1 MPFIRFN
8 LTASL
13 LLTAVLVG
21 CDQSAPEPPVS
32 ETEAAASSG
41 SGLRSASEQQGSA
54 SRQAAPAGL
63 ENAVGEPGAARTSL
77 SEVLD
82 RQDPARDGWDTE
94 VINEVAGKQLNQLG
108 DLLSAPE
115 SISGEALRK
124 LALESV
130 SVSPLRPGKLEEVFA
145 GESVQVFIDAEAD
158 VPPRSAVGLG
168 TLAEALAGLAAPFAG
183 SHHVHY
189 KFKVIR
195 VRLDGETCETESY
208 FQADAPAGVG
218 GDGAIVQQNAT
229 WICRWSFTPSTG
241 NRSRPELRLAGIE
254 VRDFREAV
262 GPATGR
268 PLFEDVTAAVLGGN
282 ESFGAQVMKGTNY
295 WRSRLQKTLGIDV
308 FGHQGM
314 ALGDANG
321 DGLDD
326 IYLCQPG
333 GVPNRL
339 FLQQDDGAAVDAT
352 EQSGL
357 GVLDR
362 SRSALFL
369 DLDNDGDQD
378 LVLVTNSTLVV
389 FANEGG
395 RFESVLKQHIGIATT
410 LAAADY
416 DLDGDLDLYVCGYSA
431 PSGGESAP
439 VPYHDAN
446 NGHRNSLL
454 RNDGSWRLV
463 DVTAEVGLDA
473 DNSRYTLAASWDD
486 FDNDGDPDLYVAND
500 FGRNCLYRNDGGTF
514 VNVAPGAGVEDIS
527 AGMGVSW
534 GDFNND
540 GLVDIYVSNMFS
552 SAGNRVAYQRRFRGG
567 DDAETLS
574 QFQRHAR
581 GNSLFEN
588 AGDGTFRDVSVQAGV
603 TMGRWAWSSLQT
615 DINNDGL
622 RDILVTNGMATNPD
636 TGDL

>member
-1 MPFIRFN
+1 M
-8 LTASL
+8 
-13 LLTAVLVG
+13 
-21 CDQSAPEPPVS
+21 
-32 ETEAAASSG
+32 
-41 SGLRSASEQQGSA
+41 
-54 SRQAAPAGL
+54 
-63 ENAVGEPGAARTSL
+63 
-77 SEVLD
+77 LD
-82 RQDPARDGWDTE
+82 RKDPSLDGWDTE
-94 VINEVAGKQLNQLG
+94 VINDVAGKQLKKLG
-108 DLLSAPE
+108 ELLSAPE
-115 SISGEALRK
+115 AINDNVLSD
-124 LALESV
+124 LALVSV
-130 SVSPLRPGKLEEVFA
+130 AVSPLRPIELKNGFADESIEVL
-145 GESVQVFIDAEAD
+145 VDAEAD
-158 VPPRSAVGLG
+158 ASPAASVGL
-168 TLAEALAGLAAPFAG
+168 EALAQAIAGLAEPFAG
-183 SHHVHY
+183 SRRVHY

-195 VRLDGETCETESY
+195 VRLDGDSCETEAY
-208 FQADAPAGVG
+208 FQADAAAGAND
-218 GDGAIVQQNAT
+218 DGPIVQQNAT
-229 WICRWSFTPSTG
+229 WTCRWDLTPSPDMRG
-241 NRSRPELRLAGIE
+241 RPELRLASITA
-254 VRDFREAV
+254 RDFREAV
-262 GPATGR
+262 GPASGR
-268 PLFEDVTAAVLGGN
+268 PLFEDVTAAVLCGN
-282 ESFGAQVMKGTNY
+282 ESFQAQVMKGTNY
-295 WRSRLQKTLGIDV
+295 WRSRLQKSLGIDV

-339 FLQQDDGAAVDAT
+339 FLQQADCSAVDAT
-352 EQSGL
+352 ASSGL

-389 FANEGG
+389 FGNDGT
-395 RFESVLKQHIGIATT
+395 RFRSVLKQHIGIATT

-416 DLDGDLDLYVCGYSA
+416 DLDGDLDLYVCGYSP

-454 RNDGSWRLV
+454 RNDGSWELI

-473 DNSRYTLAASWDD
+473 DNTRYTLAASWDD

-500 FGRNCLYRNDGGTF
+500 FGRNCLYRNDGGMF
-514 VNVAPGAGVEDIS
+514 VNIAPDAGVEDIS

-540 GLVDIYVSNMFS
+540 GLIDIYVSNMFS
-552 SAGNRVAYQRRFRGG
+552 SAGNRVAFQRRFRGG
-567 DDAETLS
+567 DDAQTLS
-574 QFQRHAR
+574 EFQRHAR

-588 AGDGTFRDVSVQAGV
+588 AGDGTFRDVSEQAGV